1 MPRWIPLSL
10 MYYFSSYIAEFDL
23 PIFCLEYLNYFLE
36 GYWPIILFSCNVLS
50 AFGVMDILVSQNE
63 LETFL
68 QSDFLS
74 FNEIN
79 IIYLIIGDRICR

>member
-1 MPRWIPLSL
+1 MPRWIPFSF

-23 PIFCLEYLNYFLE
+23 PIFCLEYLNHFLE
-36 GYWPIILFSCNVLS
+36 RYWPIILFSCNVFS
-50 AFGVMDILVSQNE
+50 AFGVMDIFVSQNE

-79 IIYLIIGDRICR
+79 ISFIIGDRICQ

>member
-1 MPRWIPLSL
+1 

-23 PIFCLEYLNYFLE
+23 PIFCLEYLDHFLE
-36 GYWPIILFSCNVLS
+36 GYWPIILLSCNVLS
-50 AFGVMDILVSQNE
+50 AFGVMDILVLQNE

-79 IIYLIIGDRICR
+79 IISLIIGDRICQ